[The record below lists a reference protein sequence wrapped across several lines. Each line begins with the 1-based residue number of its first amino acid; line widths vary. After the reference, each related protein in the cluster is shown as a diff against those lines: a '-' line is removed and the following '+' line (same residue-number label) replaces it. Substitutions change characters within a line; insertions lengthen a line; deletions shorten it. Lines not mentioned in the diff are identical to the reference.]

1 MNKLFSMYTCLLSVA
16 ECDELIDLRSSC
28 HAVTVLNSY
37 NIHPSL
43 FRLRYHVVLVL
54 ASMYYPDLVAVTSR
68 HVLSLKGNPVL
79 DTLKLFTGLLQ
90 QLFAI

>member
-1 MNKLFSMYTCLLSVA
+1 MYTCLLSVA

-37 NIHPSL
+37 NIQAQAQVPCGT
-43 FRLRYHVVLVL
+43 RTRI
-54 ASMYYPDLVAVTSR
+54 YYPDLVAVTSR
-68 HVLSLKGNPVL
+68 HVLSFKGNPVL
-79 DTLKLFTGLLQ
+79 DTLKKSFLQASQ